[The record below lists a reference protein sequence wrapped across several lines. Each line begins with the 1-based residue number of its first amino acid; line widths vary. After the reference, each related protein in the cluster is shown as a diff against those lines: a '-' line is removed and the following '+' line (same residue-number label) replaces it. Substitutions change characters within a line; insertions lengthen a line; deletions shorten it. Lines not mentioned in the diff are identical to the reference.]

1 MAGKQKINETLL
13 EGNFTDILS
22 EKYLA
27 YALSTITARSL
38 PDVRDGFKPVHRRII
53 WAMHQLKLDPKSGYK
68 KCARVVGDVIGKYHP
83 HGDSSVYDAL
93 VRLAQSFSV
102 RYPLV
107 DGQGNFGSVD
117 GDNPAAMRYTEARMT
132 EVATLMLQ
140 DIENDTVNF
149 KNTYD
154 GLDEEPCVLPAY
166 FPNLLANGSEGIA
179 VGMAT
184 AIPPHNVDEIC
195 DALLH
200 LIKHPNANT
209 KTLVEYIK
217 APDFPTGGEII
228 ETEESIINSY
238 EKGRGAFRLRSKWEK
253 EDLSRGIYQI
263 VITEIPYQVQKSKLL
278 EKLAE
283 SLENKKIPLVGNI
296 RDESAETIRIII
308 EPKNRSIDPEILMES
323 LFRSSSLEIR
333 YNMNLNALD
342 ANGLPRVMSLKEVL
356 LAFLEHRKEVLLR
369 KSKYRIEKIN
379 ARLEILAGYLIAY
392 LNLDEIIRIIREE
405 DHPKE
410 VMMKKFK
417 LTDNQAEA
425 ILNMRLRSL
434 RKLEEMEIK
443 TENKALKE
451 EKARLEEIVKN
462 PEEQKKEIANS
473 IKEIKKLF
481 SSKTELGKRRT
492 IVTHKELAN
501 TVISI
506 EAFVEKEP
514 VTIVLSKLNWIR
526 SFKGHNLDPNTV
538 KYKEG
543 DEEGLIIKAQTTD
556 KIVFFTSLG
565 KSFTL
570 NADKIPGGKGFG
582 DPLNL
587 LLDIAT
593 DEEIIAKFPYEDNI
607 KYLLASSFGKGFI
620 VEAADLLASTK
631 TGKQIMTLKE
641 KDKVLLCKKVTENHV
656 ATIGENRKIIIFPI
670 TEIPVMKKGQ
680 GVALQKY
687 KDGGLSDAAF
697 VNLNVGLKYQK
708 SGKEFTVEKIQ
719 QWLAHRADAGKLAPE
734 GFPRNNKFS

>member
-1 MAGKQKINETLL
+1 MSKKATEEILL
-13 EGNFTDILS
+13 EGNFSDILS

-27 YALSTITARSL
+27 YALSTITSRSL
-38 PDVRDGFKPVHRRII
+38 PDVRDGLKPVHRRIL

-83 HGDSSVYDAL
+83 HGDVAVYDAL
-93 VRLAQSFSV
+93 VRLAQNFSV

-117 GDNPAAMRYTEARMT
+117 GDNAAAMRYTEARMT

-140 DIENDTVNF
+140 DIENETVNF
-149 KNTYD
+149 KPTYD
-154 GLDEEPCVLPAY
+154 GLDEEPCILPAY

-184 AIPPHNVDEIC
+184 AIPPHNVDELC

-200 LIKHPNANT
+200 LIKHPNADV
-209 KTLVEYIK
+209 KTLVGYVK

-228 ETEESIINSY
+228 ETEESIISSY
-238 EKGRGAFRLRSKWEK
+238 EKGKGAFRLRSKWER
-253 EDLSRGIYQI
+253 EELGRGGYQI
-263 VITEIPYQVQKSKLL
+263 IITEIPYQVQKSRLL

-296 RDESAETIRIII
+296 KDESAENIRIII
-308 EPKNRSIDPEILMES
+308 EPKNRTIDAEILMES
-323 LFRSSSLEIR
+323 LFRSSDLEIR

-342 ANGLPRVMSLKEVL
+342 ANGLPRVMSLKDIL
-356 LAFLEHRKEVLLR
+356 LAFLDHRKEVLIR
-369 KSKYRIEKIN
+369 KSQNRLNKIN
-379 ARLEILAGYLIAY
+379 ARLEILAGFLIAY

-405 DHPKE
+405 DEPKQ

-434 RKLEEMEIK
+434 RKLEEIEIK
-443 TENKALKE
+443 SENKALKE
-451 EKARLEEIVKN
+451 EKSRLEEILKN
-462 PEEQKKEIANS
+462 PDEQKKEIANN

-481 SSKTELGKRRT
+481 SNKTELGKRRT
-492 IVTHKELAN
+492 QVTHKLLAN
-501 TVISI
+501 NVISI

-526 SFKGHNLDPNTV
+526 SFKGHNLDTSSV

-556 KIVFFTSLG
+556 KIMFFSSFG

-582 DPLNL
+582 DPLSL
-587 LLDIAT
+587 LLDIAPE
-593 DEEIIAKFPYEDNI
+593 EEIIAKFAYDETA
-607 KYLLASSFGKGFI
+607 KYILASKTGKGFV
-620 VEAADLLASTK
+620 VEAPDLIASTK
-631 TGKQIMTLKE
+631 SGKQIMNLKE
-641 KDKVLLCKKVTENHV
+641 KDKVIICKKITANHI
-656 ATIGENRKIIIFPI
+656 ATIGENRKIIIFPL
-670 TEIPVMKKGQ
+670 EQIPAMKRGQ
-680 GVALQKY
+680 GVGLQKF
-687 KDGGLSDAAF
+687 KDGGLSDLTF
-697 VNLNVGLKYQK
+697 VDLSVGLEYYKGERRFVVENFKY
-708 SGKEFTVEKIQ
+708 
-719 QWLAHRADAGKLAPE
+719 WLANRADAGKLAPE
-734 GFPRNNKFS
+734 GFPRNNKF